1 MRVHH
6 LREAKERGERLTMLT
21 AYDAVTARIFDEAG
35 IDMLLVGDSI
45 GNTMHGHTTTLP
57 VTVDDLIPPARAVA
71 RAAKRAFVV
80 ADLPF
85 GSYEAGPE
93 QALATAVRMM
103 KETGVAAVKFEGG
116 KRVAAQIKAIT
127 DAGIPVVGHLG
138 LHAAVGEPA
147 RRPAR
152 AGPRRPSRPSCSAR
166 TPWPSQEAGAV
177 AVVLEMVPAPVA
189 ARVTEILHIP
199 TIGIGAGTQCDGQV
213 LVWVDMAGM
222 TDWSPR
228 FAKRFG
234 EVGAALKAAA
244 TAYADEVRGGTFP
257 DADHQF
263 DSVRTGGSG
272 PPLGRRG
279 RSSAVRSSRSRSPS
293 RRASTRSRSWSRS
306 ARCSAWA
313 PPARSPC
320 SWPSRGRA
328 AGCSR

>member
-1 MRVHH
+1 MTDPATTRTPKRVRVHH

-21 AYDAVTARIFDEAG
+21 AYDAVTARIFDESG

-57 VTVDDLIPPARAVA
+57 VTVDDLIPAARAVA
-71 RAAKRAFVV
+71 GAATRAFVV

-116 KRVAAQIKAIT
+116 KRVAAQIRALT

-138 LHAAVGEPA
+138 YTPQSENLLG
-147 RRPAR
+147 
-152 AGPRRPSRPSCSAR
+152 GPRVQGRGDIAAELLCEDAVAIA
-166 TPWPSQEAGAV
+166 EAGAV

-189 ARVTEILHIP
+189 ARVTEILQIP
-199 TIGIGAGTQCDGQV
+199 TIGIGAGTECDGQV

-234 EVGAALKAAA
+234 EVGAALRAAA

-263 DSVRTGGSG
+263 D
-272 PPLGRRG
+272 
-279 RSSAVRSSRSRSPS
+279 A
-293 RRASTRSRSWSRS
+293 
-306 ARCSAWA
+306 
-313 PPARSPC
+313 
-320 SWPSRGRA
+320 
-328 AGCSR
+328 